1 MISPTGMAGALMA
14 AAAAV
19 IVAGWAWLGNPVQM
33 PASPLAPNEKVHCIS
48 YAPFRGDQTP
58 FGPDI
63 AIDPAQIEQDLAQ
76 LKAITD
82 CVRTYSVDHGLDR
95 IAEIARQHG
104 LKVLQ
109 GLWLSSFP
117 DRNRRQIATTIE
129 LARRY
134 PDVIAAV
141 IVGNEVLLRGEMSP
155 LDLAGTIRDVKA
167 NVSMPVTYADVWEFW
182 LRYREISPEV
192 DFITIHILPY
202 WEDFPISAE
211 HAAEH
216 VDSIRRRVAAAFP
229 GKEILVGEFG
239 WPSAGRM
246 REGALPSPVNQARTM
261 HEVLRVAKRENYR
274 VNLIE
279 AYDQPWKREL
289 EGTVGGHWGL
299 FDAYRRMPKFTWGET
314 VSDHPLW
321 PWQAVGGV
329 GLAVIIFGAAYVW
342 RPTKTPA
349 VPQLWPQVTAIA
361 ITSGGLIG
369 WTIENVPLESLTLGD
384 WLRSFGWAGA
394 AVFAPIFAAAALASG
409 RAMPSFSQMLGDRSR
424 TDGPESVRMPTI
436 RGDAGGAFLSPL
448 SPGEGWGEG
457 QTCAMPH
464 SAPHPTP
471 LPMKNGEREQAV
483 FMAWVAPVRPKSGLE
498 LTMGILLIALGVLS
512 VQAALGLVF
521 DPRYRDFP
529 FAPLTGAVI
538 PFLFLSNWKARP
550 RVPAAEL
557 VMAVLLAGAAIY
569 IVLNEGF
576 ANWQACWFA
585 AGLCALALILV
596 RAPAAPG

>member
-1 MISPTGMAGALMA
+1 MISSTGMAGALLLG
-14 AAAAV
+14 AAAV
-19 IVAGWAWLGNPVQM
+19 IVAGWAWLGAPVEM
-33 PASPLAPNEKVHCIS
+33 PPSPLAPSEKAHCIS

-58 FGPDI
+58 LGPDI
-63 AIDPAQIEQDLAQ
+63 AIDPRQIEQDLVQ
-76 LKAITD
+76 LKTIAD

-95 IAEIARQHG
+95 IAEIAKRHG

-117 DRNRRQIATTIE
+117 DRNRKQIETTLE
-129 LARRY
+129 LAARY
-134 PDVIAAV
+134 PDVITAV
-141 IVGNEVLLRGEMSP
+141 IVGNEVLLRGEMSS
-155 LDLAGTIRDVKA
+155 LDLAGTIRHVKA

-182 LRYREISPEV
+182 LRYREIASDV

-211 HAAEH
+211 HAATH

-229 GKEILVGEFG
+229 GKEILLGEFG

-279 AYDQPWKREL
+279 AYDQPWKRQL

-299 FDAYRRMPKFTWGET
+299 FDAYRRSPKFTWGGR

-321 PWQAVGGV
+321 RWQAIGGV
-329 GLAVIIFGAAYVW
+329 GLAVIIFGAGFVCC
-342 RPTKTPA
+342 PTKAPPA
-349 VPQLWPQVTAIA
+349 PHLWLRVAAIA
-361 ITSGGLIG
+361 IASGGLVG
-369 WTIENVPLESLTLGD
+369 WTIENVPLESLTAGD
-384 WLRSFGWAGA
+384 WLRSVAWAVT
-394 AVFAPIFAAAALASG
+394 AVLVPVLAAAALASG
-409 RAMPSFSQMLGDRSR
+409 RTVPSFAEILAARSR
-424 TDGPESVRMPTI
+424 TDSPRYARVTTI
-436 RGDAGGAFLSPL
+436 AAGAAEGSLSPL
-448 SPGEGWGEG
+448 LRGEGRGEG
-457 QTCAMPH
+457 QTH
-464 SAPHPTP
+464 SELGSAP
-471 LPMKNGEREQAV
+471 LPIKNK
-483 FMAWVAPVRPKSGLE
+483 FVAGSEALVPKSRLE
-498 LTMGILLIALGVLS
+498 FALGIVLIALAVLS
-512 VQAALGLVF
+512 LQAALGLVF

-529 FAPLTGAVI
+529 FAPLTGAVM
-538 PFLFLSNWKARP
+538 PFLFLSKWRPRP

-557 VMAVLLAGAAIY
+557 AMAVLVMGAAIY

-585 AGLCALALILV
+585 AGLTALALILV
-596 RAPAAPG
+596 RGPAAPG